1 MPESRLTFD
10 LRRFLHRRL
19 TAEQAREE
27 IARRLRQRE
36 RAFLRLMQRTVYG
49 RARSPYRALLR
60 HVGITHADLSRWVAR
75 DGLEATLEQLFDA
88 GVHVTAD
95 EFKGRVPIRR
105 PGLELPVAA
114 RDFDNPLIAALY
126 EVKTSGSSGP
136 ATPVSIDFR
145 LLAHEAA
152 YLHHFLEGFVLR
164 ARPVAAW
171 RGVPPVASGINML
184 LRYARLG
191 LRVERW
197 FAQNRLP
204 EGPDTAASIQFTRDL
219 LDASRRLGWPLPAP
233 EYVHQ
238 DDAVTIARW
247 LAEQCAA
254 GRPVQLDTNAS
265 SGVRVC
271 LAALEHDVDI
281 AGTFFRL
288 GGEPY
293 TPAKAAV
300 IRQAGCQAA
309 THYSTTEASHLGIAC
324 AAPEHVDEVHLLTD
338 KFAVL
343 QHGMPDP
350 GTGAGPASTAR
361 GPGAGGGALLFT
373 TLLPSA
379 PRIMLNVDSG
389 DYGEVRRRDC
399 GCPLG
404 ALGLDLHLS
413 QLRSHEKFTSEG
425 LSYLR
430 GDLTPLVEQVLP
442 GRFGGHS
449 ADYQLVEVETGGMP
463 YVEVVVSPRVGPIDE
478 AAVARTV
485 YDWLR
490 ARPGEQLLADF
501 WEDARTVRVSRRAPY
516 ATSSAKVLPLH
527 RMRDEG

>member
-1 MPESRLTFD
+1 MPASRLTFD

-36 RAFLRLMQRTVYG
+36 RAFLRLMQRAVYG
-49 RARSPYRALLR
+49 NPHSPYRVLLR
-60 HVGITHADLSRWVAR
+60 HVGITPTDLSRWVAR

-88 GVHVTAD
+88 GVYVTPG
-95 EFKGRVPIRR
+95 EFKGRDPIRR

-114 RDFDNPLIAALY
+114 RDFDNPLIAGDY
-126 EVKTSGSSGP
+126 EAKTSGSSSP

-152 YLHHFLEGFVLR
+152 YLHCFLEGFDLR

-171 RGVPPVASGINML
+171 RGVPPISSGINML

-204 EGPDTAASIQFTRDL
+204 EGPETAASIQLTRDL

-238 DDAVTIARW
+238 DDAVAIARW
-247 LAEQCAA
+247 LAEQRAA
-254 GRPVQLDTNAS
+254 GRPAQLDTNAS

-281 AGTFFRL
+281 SGTFFRL

-324 AAPEHVDEVHLLTD
+324 AAPEHVDDVHLLTD

-343 QHGMPDP
+343 QHGMPDT
-350 GTGAGPASTAR
+350 GTASGPASTAR
-361 GPGAGGGALLFT
+361 SPGARALLFT

-404 ALGLDLHLS
+404 ALGLDLHVS
-413 QLRSHEKFTSEG
+413 QLRSYEKVTSEG

-449 ADYQLVEVETGGMP
+449 ADYQLVEVETEGMP
-463 YVEVVVSPRVGPIDE
+463 FVEVVVSPRVGPIEE
-478 AAVARTV
+478 AAVARAV
-485 YDWLR
+485 YEWLR

-501 WEDARTVRVSRRAPY
+501 WQDARTVRVARRAPY

-527 RMRDEG
+527 RLGPAT